1 MVYLYF
7 SFAVVF
13 MLNIFWAK
21 VKYVAI
27 CCKVVFVYL
36 WLCVSQ
42 IWSGCTFILICC
54 YETLRAM
61 AINDLHP
68 DSYFR
73 LFFCNSFIELSSPFD
88 LWKFFFLIIFVACPL
103 SIYQH
108 FFYFFNKDNLL
119 LLRVR
124 GVWKRS
130 SSFGLI
136 WHYPL
141 LLRQMII
148 NTLSPLSSMV
158 VHRYALNNP
167 LCCLHN

>member
-1 MVYLYF
+1 MLYLYF
-7 SFAVVF
+7 SFAVIF

-73 LFFCNSFIELSSPFD
+73 LFFCNSFIELSPLDNCTFGG
-88 LWKFFFLIIFVACPL
+88 FFSWLFLLPVQILIFL
-103 SIYQH
+103 L
-108 FFYFFNKDNLL
+108 YFQQK
-119 LLRVR
+119 
-124 GVWKRS
+124 KTS
-130 SSFGLI
+130 SSWEFEGCGRKVQALD
-136 WHYPL
+136 WSD
-141 LLRQMII
+141 MIPYYTAPI
-148 NTLSPLSSMV
+148 NDHQYLYNHHHQINS
-158 VHRYALNNP
+158 
-167 LCCLHN
+167 

>member
-1 MVYLYF
+1 MLYLYF

-88 LWKFFFLIIFVACPL
+88 LRKFFSWLFLLHVHCPSINISFIFSTKIICSSWEFEECGREVQALDWSDMIPFCSDKWSSISL
-103 SIYQH
+103 STI
-108 FFYFFNKDNLL
+108 
-119 LLRVR
+119 
-124 GVWKRS
+124 
-130 SSFGLI
+130 
-136 WHYPL
+136 
-141 LLRQMII
+141 II
-148 NTLSPLSSMV
+148 NGSASI
-158 VHRYALNNP
+158 
-167 LCCLHN
+167 CFE